1 MTSTRERL
9 TKVAFRLFA
18 EQGFEQTTV
27 EQVAREA
34 GVSRATF
41 FRHFPSKEAVI
52 FPDHDSLLAAVDARL
67 STSEA
72 STAGVALHEAIQLV
86 LRHYLSEGETA
97 RARFALT
104 RTVPVLRQ
112 SELASGLRYER
123 LIRDHLTRWQ
133 GGGSV
138 TAFARMKPELVA
150 SALVTVHNHVL
161 RNWLRHDDDDPEASL
176 ELGIREVVARL
187 WANPTAHSPHVIV
200 LRTNHDLGEALP
212 KIERLLADDP
222 SD

>member
-9 TKVAFRLFA
+9 TNVAFRLFA
-18 EQGFEQTTV
+18 QQGFEQTNV

-41 FRHFPSKEAVI
+41 FRNFPSKEAVI
-52 FPDHDSLLAAVDARL
+52 FPDHDSLLSAVDARL
-67 STSEA
+67 STAET
-72 STAGVALHEAIQLV
+72 STAAVALHEAIQLV
-86 LRHYLSEGETA
+86 LRHYLAEGETA
-97 RARFALT
+97 RTRFALT

-123 LIRDHLTRWQ
+123 LIRDHLRRWQ
-133 GGGSV
+133 GHGSV

-150 SALVTVHNHVL
+150 NALVTVHNHVL
-161 RNWLRHDDDDPEASL
+161 RDWLRHDDDAPEASL

-187 WANPTAHSPHVIV
+187 WANPPEESPQVVV
-200 LRTNHDLGEALP
+200 LRTNRDLGQALA
-212 KIERLLADDP
+212 KIRELLAEDP
-222 SD
+222 GQ